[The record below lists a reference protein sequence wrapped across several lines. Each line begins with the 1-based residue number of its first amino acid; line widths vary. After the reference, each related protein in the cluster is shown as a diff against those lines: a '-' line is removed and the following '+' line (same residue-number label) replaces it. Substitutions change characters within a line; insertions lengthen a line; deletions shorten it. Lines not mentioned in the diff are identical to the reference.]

1 MGLKSTAITSVY
13 EYKFFAQC
21 DVKFWDCQLVKYSLV
36 LFVIE
41 GPNCN
46 QENCRVISRQS
57 YRSLFNDAD
66 RLERRA

>member
-1 MGLKSTAITSVY
+1 MWLKASAITSVY
-13 EYKFFAQC
+13 VYKFFAQC
-21 DVKFWDCQLVKYSLV
+21 DVKVGDCQLVKNSLV
-36 LFVIE
+36 PFVIE
-41 GPNCN
+41 GPNFN